1 MQLTCYSNLS
11 IEIDASIK
19 GLREDFANARID
31 EGIDRQQ
38 QGEERLKKD
47 IIVWLST
54 TDPSTNHAEQ
64 RRKYQ
69 PTTGRWLL
77 EGKDMAYW
85 SSTPNS
91 FMWLHGTGRV
101 PHINMGRKL

>member
-1 MQLTCYSNLS
+1 MAEMQLTFYSNLS
-11 IEIDASIK
+11 IDIDTGIK
-19 GLREDFANARID
+19 ALREDFANARID

-38 QGEERLKKD
+38 QGEERLKKE
-47 IIVWLST
+47 IIRWLST
-54 TDPSTNHAEQ
+54 TDPSAHHAEQ

-77 EGKDMAYW
+77 DSKDFAYW
-85 SSTPNS
+85 RSTPNS

-101 PHINMGRKL
+101 LHI